1 MRYRH
6 YAPKTPLKLF
16 KTLEAL
22 QLYLQEQPSLKRMLL
37 LPERAEQGLSEG
49 ESFPLRQRTST
60 PFLRQADL
68 QDYQEILALC
78 QERESALSNRL
89 LKAASLI

>member
-16 KTLEAL
+16 KTLEATSTL
-22 QLYLQEQPSLKRMLL
+22 SAGAAFFKENALAARTS
-37 LPERAEQGLSEG
+37 EQGLSEG
-49 ESFPLRQRTST
+49 SPFPLKAENLYALLYARRSQTTKRSS
-60 PFLRQADL
+60 L
-68 QDYQEILALC
+68 LC